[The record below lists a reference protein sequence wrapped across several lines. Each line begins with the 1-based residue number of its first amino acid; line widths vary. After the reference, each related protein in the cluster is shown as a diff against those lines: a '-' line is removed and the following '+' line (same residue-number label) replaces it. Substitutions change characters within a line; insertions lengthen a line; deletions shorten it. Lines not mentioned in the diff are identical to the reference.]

1 MHISERT
8 TTNTILVVKIPT
20 EFPKETKEENRVDIL
35 TTSSDSINSNA
46 KKGVGF

>member
-1 MHISERT
+1 MHISKRT

-20 EFPKETKEENRVDIL
+20 EFPIETKEDNRVDIL
-35 TTSSDSINSNA
+35 TTSSSSINSNT